1 MRTMHAADQ
10 RTHVSSG
17 AGPGDDDDVALES
30 ISIEAGGIEK
40 IARATDDALAW
51 EEHDVKGH
59 KQAGGADQ
67 RAAERNADRAGA
79 GNSCEGFGN
88 ADSGGGKLFFVG
100 FQDHAR
106 KSMRAGKNLR
116 REELNFAHDD
126 VFQTVTSGFDG
137 AADGEWSALD
147 TPDAGGGIDLILFED
162 SGEIWHDDWNCILC
176 SGRHRL
182 STLATAGRAFPCP
195 AGSAGERL

>member
-10 RTHVSSG
+10 WAHVSSG
-17 AGPGDDDDVALES
+17 AGPGDDDNVALES
-30 ISIEAGGIEK
+30 IAIEAGGIEK
-40 IARATDDALAW
+40 IARTTDDALARKK
-51 EEHDVKGH
+51 HDVKGH

-88 ADSGGGKLFFVG
+88 ANGGGGKLFLVR

-106 KSMRAGKNLR
+106 KSTRAGKNLR
-116 REELNFAHDD
+116 REELSIAHDD
-126 VFQTVTSGFDG
+126 VLQTVTGAFDG
-137 AADGEWSALD
+137 AADGERGALD
-147 TPDAGGGIDLILFED
+147 TPDAGGGIDRILLED

-182 STLATAGRAFPCP
+182 STLVTAGRGFPCP
-195 AGSAGERL
+195 TGLAGERL